1 MKKTTTAYDV
11 QAEDY
16 LQLLSTLIRLDLYGN
31 KGRTSINKCL
41 IITIHL
47 VNAGSPE
54 DLNSQLHYES
64 HCLLMFTV
72 TWEIELF
79 SHCLACS
86 TDRRVN
92 STLSYSIH
100 FLFVCLFQCWL
111 YDTVHRPVFII
122 STTRTRRPT
131 KWGFIRLPVCV
142 MWIES
147 SVFNPAVYMGWR
159 KKRCNVC
166 IILSHYSTLLKVFA
180 AMQQKHQHNC
190 EITDIIKTTG

>member
-11 QAEDY
+11 RAEDY
-16 LQLLSTLIRLDLYGN
+16 LQLLSTLIRLDLYRN

-79 SHCLACS
+79 LHWLACS

-100 FLFVCLFQCWL
+100 FQFVC
-111 YDTVHRPVFII
+111 
-122 STTRTRRPT
+122 
-131 KWGFIRLPVCV
+131 
-142 MWIES
+142 S
-147 SVFNPAVYMGWR
+147 SVDSIIQSTGQFLSFPPQEQDVRLNENHMFTCL
-159 KKRCNVC
+159 CNVKWKLC
-166 IILSHYSTLLKVFA
+166 VQPSRSYGTKEETLHCMYYIITLFYTLKGFCSNATEASTQLWD
-180 AMQQKHQHNC
+180 NRYY
-190 EITDIIKTTG
+190 ETTG